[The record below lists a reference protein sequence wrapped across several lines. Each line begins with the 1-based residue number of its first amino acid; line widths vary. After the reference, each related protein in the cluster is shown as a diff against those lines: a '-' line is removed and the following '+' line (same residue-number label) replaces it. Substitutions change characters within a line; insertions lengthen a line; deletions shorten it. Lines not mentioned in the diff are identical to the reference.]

1 MQKALEEAHIEQEAP
16 KEPHIEWEAPEEVQV
31 PENCEISVSYVHT
44 GEKCDQNNIIINII
58 FTFQVTSDI
67 IRNDEDP
74 KPWNVKEC
82 WHRND
87 WPNGKKLCRQS

>member
-1 MQKALEEAHIEQEAP
+1 MYFIEQEAHIEQEAPEEAHIEQEAP
-16 KEPHIEWEAPEEVQV
+16 KEAQV
-31 PENCEISVSYVHT
+31 PENYEISISYVYM

-74 KPWNVKEC
+74 KP
-82 WHRND
+82 
-87 WPNGKKLCRQS
+87 